1 MWTLGRTILPD
12 GGRAAEDEDGLP
24 GVRSASAFGPER
36 LQAEAF
42 LLAPLVVERE
52 HDAYKAGG
60 DCGCCVEAHVVWD
73 LPGIGQTSKSP

>member
-24 GVRSASAFGPER
+24 GVRGASAFAPER
-36 LQAEAF
+36 LQGEAL

-52 HDAYKAGG
+52 HDTYNA
-60 DCGCCVEAHVVWD
+60 
-73 LPGIGQTSKSP
+73 